1 MADGDELATLQA
13 ENARL
18 IALLESRGI
27 EWRAPPRPS
36 PAALEPSRLSTD
48 EKVALFRRLF
58 RGRTDVYP
66 IRWESK
72 TTGRSGYTPACA
84 NEWRAGVCEKPRIKC
99 ADCASRLLIPLSDAV
114 IYDHLAGEHTV
125 GVYPLLEDDSCY
137 FLAVD
142 FDEAEWRGDARAFMQ
157 SCEELG
163 VPTALEISRSAQGA
177 HAWVFFASRVSARD
191 ARRLGTA
198 LISHTCARTRQLELT
213 SYDRLFPNQDT
224 MPKGGFGNLI
234 ALPLQKGSRE
244 KSCSVFVDAE
254 LRPYPDQWA
263 FLASIQP
270 MAINDIEP
278 TILRATGGVHPLDV
292 TFIDDEDLATPWK
305 RESAPARKLAG
316 PMPKSLTVTLANLV
330 YFEKASL
337 PQRLANRLIRLAA
350 FQNPEFYKAQ
360 AMRTSVWDK
369 PRVIGCAESYP
380 QHIALPRGCLDA
392 ALSLLRANGIACDLR
407 DERVKGEPLAVTFT
421 GRLRIDQE
429 TAVSAMLH
437 HDAGV
442 LCAPTAFGKT
452 VTAAEMIAR
461 RGVNTLVLVHRI
473 ELLKQWQERLQAFL
487 GVGKGVVG
495 TIGGGKTR
503 PTGLIDL
510 AVMQSVSRQGE
521 VNPLV
526 ENYGQVIVDECHHVG
541 AASFDAILKRAKARY
556 VLGLT
561 ATPIR
566 RDGQQPIIFMQ
577 CGPIRHTAVTPAGAP
592 RDLEVL
598 PRSRCARFDLAADAG
613 IQDVFR
619 LLVDDRDRTDA
630 IAAEVRD
637 AFERGRKVLV
647 LTERT
652 EHLEAIRAA
661 LAGQVPAPLVL
672 HGRMSKR
679 QRTTLVAELNA
690 LPPEAPRVLLATG
703 KLVGEGFDHPPLDT
717 LVLAMPVSWKGTLQ
731 QYAGRLHR
739 EHASKTDVKIIDF
752 VDTGHPALLRM
763 WDKRQRGYRAMGY
776 RIGSEDFVA
785 VRESKCRNTARVNVG
800 LGGLSRR

>member
-1 MADGDELATLQA
+1 MKVPDRDEMAALRS

-18 IALLESRGI
+18 IALLESHGI
-27 EWRAPPRPS
+27 EWRPLPKSSPSASAP
-36 PAALEPSRLSTD
+36 ARLSTA

-66 IRWESK
+66 VRWVGK
-72 TTGRSGYTPACA
+72 DNGKAGYAPACA
-84 NEWRAGVCEKPRIKC
+84 NEWRAGVCKKPDIRC
-99 ADCASRLLIPLSDAV
+99 ANCGNRRFIPLSDAV
-114 IYDHLAGEHTV
+114 IFRHLAGEHTV

-137 FLAVD
+137 FLVVD
-142 FDEAEWRGDARAFMQ
+142 FDEAEWKDDAGAFMQ
-157 SCEELG
+157 SCEVLG
-163 VPTALEISRSAQGA
+163 VPAALEISRSGNGA
-177 HAWVFFASRVSARD
+177 HVWVFFVGQVSARD

-198 LISHTCARTRQLELT
+198 IISRTCARTRQLALR
-213 SYDRLFPNQDT
+213 SYDRLFPSQDT

-234 ALPLQKGSRE
+234 ALPLQKHPRKQGF
-244 KSCSVFVDAE
+244 SVFVDSS
-254 LRPYPDQWA
+254 LQPYADQWA

-270 MAINDIEP
+270 MAAHDIESV
-278 TILRATGGVHPLDV
+278 ILLATGGVHPLDV

-305 RESAPARKLAG
+305 RENTAAGQLAG
-316 PMPKSLTVTLANLV
+316 PLPASLTVTLANQI
-330 YFEKASL
+330 YFEKNQL
-337 PQRLANRLIRLAA
+337 PQTLANRLIRLAA

-360 AMRTSVWDK
+360 AMRLSVWDK

-392 ALSLLRANGIACDLR
+392 ALSLLRENGIACDLR
-407 DERVKGEPLAVTFT
+407 DERIGGEPLDVSFV
-421 GRLRIDQE
+421 GSLRLDQE
-429 TAVSAMLH
+429 VAVAGMLA

-452 VTAAEMIAR
+452 VTAAAMIAR
-461 RGVNTLVLVHRI
+461 RAVNTLVLVNRT
-473 ELLKQWQERLQAFL
+473 ELLKQWQERLQVFL

-495 TIGGGKTR
+495 TIGGGKAR
-503 PTGLIDL
+503 PTGKIDI
-510 AVMQSVSRQGE
+510 AVMQSLSRQGE
-521 VNPLV
+521 VKQIV

-541 AASFDAILKRAKARY
+541 AQSFDAILKRTKARF

-577 CGPIRHTAVTPAGAP
+577 CGPIRHSAAKPSGAP
-592 RDLEVL
+592 HDLEVEPYPCHSRIDL
-598 PRSRCARFDLAADAG
+598 PTDAG

-619 LLVDDRDRTDA
+619 HLANDQARTGV
-630 IAAEVRD
+630 IGAEVRD
-637 AFERGRKVLV
+637 AVARGRRVLV

-652 EHLEAIRAA
+652 EHLDAIRTE
-661 LAGQVPAPLVL
+661 LCGLQPAPFVL
-672 HGRMSKR
+672 HGRMSRK
-679 QRTTLVAELNA
+679 QRATLVADLSA

-739 EHASKTDVKIIDF
+739 EHASKSDVRIIDF

-763 WDKRQRGYRAMGY
+763 WEKRQRGYKAMGY
-776 RIGSEDFVA
+776 RITS
-785 VRESKCRNTARVNVG
+785 
-800 LGGLSRR
+800 GGQLE